1 MRIVFLGPPGSGKGT
16 QARRLA
22 ERLRVPAISTGEML
36 REAVREGA
44 PVGLKVKSIME
55 SGDLVPDGLMV
66 ELVRERLA
74 RPDAQGGFI
83 LDGFPRTVE
92 QAGALEQMLSGNGSR
107 LLTVVNLQV
116 PETVILDRLHG
127 RSADEHR
134 VDDRPGAIA
143 ERLRVYH
150 ERTEPLV
157 GYYRGKR
164 LLSDVDGMGDVD
176 EIGERIGRVI
186 ERADR
191 ARGAA

>member
-22 ERLRVPAISTGEML
+22 ERLSVPPISTGEML
-36 REAVREGA
+36 REAVREGN
-44 PVGLKVKSIME
+44 PLGLKVKSIME
-55 SGDLVPDGLMV
+55 SGDLVPDNLMI
-66 ELVRERLA
+66 ELIRERLA
-74 RPDAQGGFI
+74 RPDAQNGFI
-83 LDGFPRTVE
+83 LDGYPRTVE
-92 QAGALEQMLSGNGSR
+92 QAAALERMLSGNGNR
-107 LLTVVNLQV
+107 LLSVVNLQV

-127 RSADEHR
+127 RSAEEHR
-134 VDDRPGAIA
+134 ADDRPGAIA

-150 ERTEPLV
+150 ERTEPLI
-157 GYYRGKR
+157 GYYRSKR

-176 EIGERIGRVI
+176 EIGDRIGRVI